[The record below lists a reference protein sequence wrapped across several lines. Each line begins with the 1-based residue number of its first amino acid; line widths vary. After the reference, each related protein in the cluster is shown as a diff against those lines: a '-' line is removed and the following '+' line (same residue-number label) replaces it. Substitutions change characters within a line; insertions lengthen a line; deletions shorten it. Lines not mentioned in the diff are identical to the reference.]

1 MSFYY
6 VKYALNYLCNKILE
20 NIMKLLK
27 EEFEIHE
34 TLNKKLFDEDHILRK
49 DVRNTLMK
57 IADMF
62 VESMQEDQVPLKVYD
77 YWLVGS
83 NAAYNYTPT
92 SDIDI
97 HIIVDMDMG
106 VNPYILRLLYDYIKS
121 SFNDKYD
128 IKVKGHE
135 VELYLEDINTSAVTN
150 GIYSLKQN
158 KWIKV
163 PTQEE
168 PKKINIEDSQLYKD
182 AYKKYQELKDDE
194 IEKFIDD
201 MYVMRKISLAN
212 DGEFGE
218 GNLVFKEFRNKGYLD
233 ELKDRKYAYK
243 SKELTLEKLE
253 ESQVSGQ
260 TAKKKLIYDEIK
272 NTGGN
277 SAIEEI
283 CAALDPEL
291 DNNFSAA
298 IDIHHLN
305 GDHTNDNPANEVLV
319 NHNTHSTLQKL
330 PYSSITELA
339 HAYANL
345 NLDMYGKFELDSAG
359 NLVNSKSGYY
369 NYNNNSEEFFLELLK
384 SINSNK
390 NRNQLS
396 IFDFYN
402 K

>member
-1 MSFYY
+1 
-6 VKYALNYLCNKILE
+6 
-20 NIMKLLK
+20 MKLLK

-34 TLNKKLFDEDHILRK
+34 TLNTKLFDEDHILRK

-83 NAAYNYTPT
+83 NAAYNYTQT

-194 IEKFIDD
+194 VEKFIDD

-233 ELKDRKYAYK
+233 ELKDRKYAYR

-253 ESQVSGQ
+253 ESESKYP
-260 TAKKKLIYDEIK
+260 KKANWIR
-272 NTGGN
+272 
-277 SAIEEI
+277 
-283 CAALDPEL
+283 
-291 DNNFSAA
+291 
-298 IDIHHLN
+298 LN
-305 GDHTNDNPANEVLV
+305 DRFLYKGKEYIVT
-319 NHNTHSTLQKL
+319 STLSTEKSRLDRDLEITQLL
-330 PYSSITELA
+330 PDGSYGQPLRIKYTDLRK
-339 HAYANL
+339 AYTTGDAVTIGT
-345 NLDMYGKFELDSAG
+345 M
-359 NLVNSKSGYY
+359 SK
-369 NYNNNSEEFFLELLK
+369 NSE
-384 SINSNK
+384 NSPLIKPTIKTNTISK
-390 NRNQLS
+390 EIAPSDATNN
-396 IFDFYN
+396 IGDN
-402 K
+402 